1 MHSSSLSGTCEITST
16 TMARTPLVRAKPIE
30 PQAIEPVRPHHTRI
44 LSRASIDEILDRRRT
59 VRRMRMRGLSYRE
72 IAKKLG
78 VGPMTIKRDLD
89 AIRAEHKARLS
100 ALDREEYVGEAL
112 SVYEEMELRAW
123 QDYESLSEGDKDREK
138 FMRIIKE
145 ARADQ
150 NKLLMDLGVL
160 VRAPTESVIRVS
172 NEAIMGWSP
181 EAQDLVAL
189 ALLKS
194 KMRPLAEPEP
204 ERLIEGHVEE
214 PEEAIAS
221 HDDPDPS
228 QPQ

>member
-1 MHSSSLSGTCEITST
+1 MT
-16 TMARTPLVRAKPIE
+16 RTPLAKKMAQLQPIAEPKSTTALEPARAP
-30 PQAIEPVRPHHTRI
+30 HTRM
-44 LSRASIDEILDRRRT
+44 LSRASVDEILDRRRT
-59 VRRMRMRGLSYRE
+59 VRRMRMRGMSYRD
-72 IAKKLG
+72 IARKLG
-78 VGPMTIKRDLD
+78 VGAMTIKRDLD
-89 AIRAEHKARLS
+89 YIREEHRTRLS

-112 SVYEEMELRAW
+112 SVYEELELRAW
-123 QDYESLSEGDKDREK
+123 QDYEALLPGDKDREK
-138 FMRIIKE
+138 FARVIKD

-194 KMRPLAEPEP
+194 KMKPLAEPEP

-214 PEEAIAS
+214 PSEEAVAS
-221 HDDPDPS
+221 HDDPD
-228 QPQ
+228 QPT